1 MKQIENIFRERFLPL
16 YPGLYKLA
24 RVLLGDNPE
33 EAADVVQDT
42 MVKIWNMGEAMLDI
56 ESPSGFAV
64 SVTRTTA
71 IDFMRRKKTYG
82 GDSMD
87 EIQSE
92 TLPDPD
98 TAAFLEKMIDTL
110 PAAQQ
115 TVVRLSLCGEL
126 SNDEIAEATGQSPD
140 NVRQLLSRGRRK
152 LRVLYTKYMKP

>member
-71 IDFMRRKKTYG
+71 IDFMRRKKNVWRG
-82 GDSMD
+82 FDGRDS
-87 EIQSE
+87 
-92 TLPDPD
+92 
-98 TAAFLEKMIDTL
+98 
-110 PAAQQ
+110 
-115 TVVRLSLCGEL
+115 VRDSSRSRHSGF
-126 SNDEIAEATGQSPD
+126 SGKND
-140 NVRQLLSRGRRK
+140 
-152 LRVLYTKYMKP
+152 

>member
-1 MKQIENIFRERFLPL
+1 
-16 YPGLYKLA
+16 
-24 RVLLGDNPE
+24 
-33 EAADVVQDT
+33 
-42 MVKIWNMGEAMLDI
+42 
-56 ESPSGFAV
+56 FAV
-64 SVTRTTA
+64 SGTRTTA

-82 GDSMD
+82 GDSMA